1 MDQKGQIEILDLKL
15 VGKDAEM
22 DDLRRELKFIQDS
35 EQKAKDD
42 LLHLTT
48 ELNKLTEEEELLPEN
63 SSKIGMGAE
72 QAYLAIQ
79 YKKTGLSISDATEF
93 ADDLKE
99 FVANLQLQKNTSLKK
114 CIELDEKNAEM

>member
-1 MDQKGQIEILDLKL
+1 MDQKGQIEILDLKI

-22 DDLRRELKFIQDS
+22 EDLRRELKFIQDS

-72 QAYLAIQ
+72 
-79 YKKTGLSISDATEF
+79 
-93 ADDLKE
+93 
-99 FVANLQLQKNTSLKK
+99 
-114 CIELDEKNAEM
+114 